1 MTRSRFHQFQHLIVR
16 TCVRFVLEA
25 LSPDEPHDPFEGSTE
40 YDSVMGYS
48 DRRRPQRAFDF
59 VFASIDECVA
69 RIAAALPFLVV
80 HHLGKHALA
89 RYVFPS
95 ESDENE
101 LERIQR
107 MIIAGVTKRI
117 EDAPNPF
124 GRSLSIVTPSVISA
138 VIGRRITAREYSAL
152 RGAVRVL
159 IRQACWMVPSVVMRC
174 VDKSGFNAAA
184 ARTGKENVL
193 GAANRASGRAPRL
206 GI

>member
-1 MTRSRFHQFQHLIVR
+1 MIVR

-40 YDSVMGYS
+40 YDTVLGYS
-48 DRRRPQRAFDF
+48 NRRLPQGAFDF
-59 VFASIDECVA
+59 VFASIDECMA
-69 RIAAALPFLVV
+69 QIAAVLPFLVV

-95 ESDENE
+95 EHDENE
-101 LERIQR
+101 LKRIQR
-107 MIIAGVTKRI
+107 MIIAGVAKKI

-124 GRSLSIVTPSVISA
+124 GRSLSILSPSVISA
-138 VIGRRITAREYSAL
+138 VIGRPITAREYSAL

-159 IRQACWMVPSVVMRC
+159 IRQACWMVPEVVIQC
-174 VDKSGFNAAA
+174 VDRRGFNAAA

-193 GAANRASGRAPRL
+193 GAANRAKRRAPRL